1 MTLAVSLMLA
11 VPSAQAAAD
20 WYERGL
26 GATRLWDLGSVVGLE
41 IDGAPFFLHEVT
53 SGFDTPQK
61 LGATTVR
68 VEVFSDDPDAFIARA
83 VGAGAAGSLS
93 DIRDH
98 DVPWGMHRQGGFTDP
113 FGHRWLVGDKSP
125 LARRP
130 SE

>member
-1 MTLAVSLMLA
+1 MTVAVSLMLA
-11 VPSAQAAAD
+11 VESAQAAAE

-41 IDGAPFFLHEVT
+41 IDGAPFFLHEPTT
-53 SGFDTPQK
+53 SFDSPES
-61 LGATTVR
+61 LGTTTVR

-83 VGAGAAGSLS
+83 IAAGAQGLVS

-98 DVPWGMHRQGGFTDP
+98 EVPWGVHRQGGFTDP

-125 LARRP
+125 LERWP
-130 SE
+130 SG